1 MLTIEK
7 IEAITLK
14 TVENYLKDCMRV
26 SKVEGKHTRSI
37 WFKDPN
43 GDFTVFIYSL
53 LNNSSTVLAT
63 VDGMPYNCSISK
75 EEFYRTFNS
84 Y

>member
-14 TVENYLKDCMRV
+14 TVENYLKYCMRV

-43 GDFTVFIYSL
+43 FTVFIYSL
-53 LNNSSTVLAT
+53 LNNSTTVLAT